1 MSESDEKADV
11 ITDSKGNP
19 EADSSLRDT
28 ENVPLGQDV
37 TEYFEREVVPYVPNA
52 WINTKV
58 IDHKDGEVGKV
69 GYEIPFTRYFYEY
82 KPPRDLKEI
91 EADIQQT
98 EAELAKLLRE
108 LTA

>member
-1 MSESDEKADV
+1 MSESDEEADV
-11 ITDSKGNP
+11 ITDTKGNP
-19 EADSSLRDT
+19 EPDSTLRDT

-37 TEYFEREVVPYVPNA
+37 TAYFELEVTPYVPNA

-58 IDHKDGEVGKV
+58 TDHKDGEVGKI

-98 EAELAKLLRE
+98 EAELAKLLKE

>member
-1 MSESDEKADV
+1 MSEQDDTADV
-11 ITDSKGNP
+11 ITDSKSNP

-37 TEYFEREVVPYVPNA
+37 TEYFEREVTPYIPNA

-58 IDHKDGEVGKV
+58 TDHKDGEVGKV

-82 KPPRDLKEI
+82 KPPRDLHEI
-91 EADIQQT
+91 ESDIKKT
-98 EAELAKLLRE
+98 EVELAKLLKE